1 MIDSPRAK
9 PKIILD
15 TDPGA
20 DDALAIFVALQY
32 ADLRA
37 ITTVAGNVG
46 VDSGTTN
53 ALKVLA
59 LAGSAVPVYRGAAE
73 PLHDNPVDAEQ
84 IHGTDGLGGANFPD
98 PVSDPEQLDG
108 VSFLLQVTRQEPD
121 ISLVAIGPLTNIA
134 LALRADPTFAARIGG
149 LTIMGGSNTHGN
161 VTSAAEFNIFADPE
175 AADEVFRS
183 VRDIRMIGL
192 NLTHQVDMD
201 TSHVSQLRAIGTH
214 RADIIAD
221 MLAGYISAVSR
232 YGTDSVFMHDP
243 TAVVAVTHPELFEF
257 EHRHV
262 RIETEGTHTRGMTV
276 VDQRANPEGA
286 ANAFVAVNVD
296 SQAVI
301 AMVMASAP

>member
-20 DDALAIFVALQY
+20 DDALAILVALEY

-46 VDSGTTN
+46 VESGTTN

-73 PLHDNPVDAEQ
+73 PLHDNPVHAEQ
-84 IHGTDGLGGANFPD
+84 IHGEDGLGGANFPD
-98 PVSDPEQLDG
+98 PAAGPEQLDA

-121 ISLVAIGPLTNIA
+121 VALVAIGPLTNIA
-134 LALRADPTFAARIGG
+134 LALRADPTFAARITG
-149 LTIMGGSNTHGN
+149 LTIMGGSSTHGN
-161 VTSAAEFNIFADPE
+161 ITSAAEFNIFADPE
-175 AADEVFRS
+175 AADEVFRA
-183 VRDIRMIGL
+183 VQDIRMIGL

-201 TSHVSQLRAIGTH
+201 TSHVNQFRAIGTH

-232 YGTDSVFMHDP
+232 YGTDRVFMHDP

-262 RIETEGTHTRGMTV
+262 SVETKGTHTRGMTV
-276 VDQRANPEGA
+276 VDQRTKPEA
-286 ANAFVAVNVD
+286 SANAFVAVKVD
-296 SQAVI
+296 REAVL
-301 AMVMASAP
+301 AMVMASAL